1 MKIKS
6 CYSEYTQSSPATL
19 LINTR
24 TRINHPR
31 ARIEALICREH
42 DSIDPEHKM
51 QIGIS
56 DNTKKLNLFIIKKQK
71 EKKQEEEIEEAVLN
85 QVGTRVIPQIK
96 KYGLWREREERE
108 KGKAGK
114 RL

>member
-1 MKIKS
+1 
-6 CYSEYTQSSPATL
+6 
-19 LINTR
+19 
-24 TRINHPR
+24 
-31 ARIEALICREH
+31 
-42 DSIDPEHKM
+42 M

-96 KYGLWREREERE
+96 KYGLWREREE
-108 KGKAGK
+108 
-114 RL
+114 